1 MLSTNKVGNIQFR
14 AQSCNLTHPVALDQI
29 MTALM
34 ENSNANRPAPATDE
48 VINKLNHQVLE
59 EGCA

>member
-1 MLSTNKVGNIQFR
+1 
-14 AQSCNLTHPVALDQI
+14 

-34 ENSNANRPAPATDE
+34 ENSNAHRPVAASE
-48 VINKLNHQVLE
+48 QVIDKLDHQVLE

>member
-1 MLSTNKVGNIQFR
+1 
-14 AQSCNLTHPVALDQI
+14 